1 MEGRN
6 KGLRSIFIIF
16 WVIGSFFWVMIGALE
31 GNFVQSIIT
40 ISIGWVILF
49 LYFWIKDEYMRKKWN
64 DLEEGYPLPLFMA
77 LSISRVASRFLI
89 LSRLSWSFL
98 ALPMESSTFA
108 IPFLK

>member
-1 MEGRN
+1 MFDGAEYKEENICEDDMEGRN

-16 WVIGSFFWVMIGALE
+16 WVIGSIFWVMIGALE

-64 DLEEGYPLPLFMA
+64 DLEEG
-77 LSISRVASRFLI
+77 
-89 LSRLSWSFL
+89 
-98 ALPMESSTFA
+98 
-108 IPFLK
+108 

>member
-16 WVIGSFFWVMIGALE
+16 WVIGSIFWVMIGALD
-31 GNFVQSIIT
+31 GNFMPSVIT

-64 DLEEGYPLPLFMA
+64 DLEEG
-77 LSISRVASRFLI
+77 
-89 LSRLSWSFL
+89 
-98 ALPMESSTFA
+98 
-108 IPFLK
+108 